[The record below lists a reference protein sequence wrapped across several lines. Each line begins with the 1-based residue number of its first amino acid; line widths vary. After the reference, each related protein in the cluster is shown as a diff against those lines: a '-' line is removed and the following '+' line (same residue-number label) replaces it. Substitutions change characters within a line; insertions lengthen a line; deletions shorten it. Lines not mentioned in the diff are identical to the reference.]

1 MKGEDSHTG
10 LETLIMGVG
19 GSREYQKGAWAWGGP
34 HTLTLWPFSPGSPG
48 SPSKPRSPYT
58 KRHPLSLESLT
69 LTVLPSPRP
78 GPITYLRSRVPWEA
92 PSPICSR
99 AALWGR

>member
-19 GSREYQKGAWAWGGP
+19 AVVNTRKARGCGEGP

-69 LTVLPSPRP
+69 LMVLPSPSP